1 KVLSSRGARG
11 LRAREGYIFCFPSVS
26 HALCC
31 RSLPRS
37 EFMHGPISDATTGEA
52 PLAADLPWYR
62 TLTGYQWFVFIVC
75 CLAWDMDCTD
85 QQLFNLAR
93 RPAMLDLVPVVSKD
107 DPRVPDLTRKLTEQS
122 TKDEKAAP
130 TEQEVLDSL

>member
-1 KVLSSRGARG
+1 MQGETLQTRTD
-11 LRAREGYIFCFPSVS
+11 PN
-26 HALCC
+26 
-31 RSLPRS
+31 
-37 EFMHGPISDATTGEA
+37 DATLNA
-52 PLAADLPWYR
+52 PWYR

-75 CLAWDMDCTD
+75 CLAWDMDCLD

-130 TEQEVLDSL
+130 TEQEVLDSLRNADVGSAAGYSTSIFLIGWAVGGI